1 MVDNPLSLLYNYI
14 MKKVKSVI
22 KKVRARN
29 GTDIYYTISTWPTKE
44 IDGVTF
50 IPVTKEHPDDSR
62 QTSILHWMKKDNM
75 EYVK

>member
-1 MVDNPLSLLYNYI
+1 
-14 MKKVKSVI
+14 MKPVKQVY

-29 GTDIYYTISTWPTKE
+29 GTDIFYTDPKWDTKE

-50 IPVTKEHPDDSR
+50 IAVSKEHPFVSN
-62 QTSILHWMKKDNM
+62 QVHWMKKDNM

>member
-1 MVDNPLSLLYNYI
+1 MLYNYI
-14 MKKVKSVI
+14 MNPVKMKNII

-29 GTDIYYTISTWPTKE
+29 GTDIFWTNSEWNTKE

-50 IPVTKEHPDDSR
+50 IPVSKQHPLASNVSYKD
-62 QTSILHWMKKDNM
+62 IHWMKKDNM

>member
-1 MVDNPLSLLYNYI
+1 
-14 MKKVKSVI
+14 MKKVKSIV

-50 IPVTKEHPDDSR
+50 IPVTKEHPDDSH
-62 QTSILHWMKKDNM
+62 QTSMLHWMKKDTM
-75 EYVK
+75 ETVK